1 MMRKIYHNLAKI
13 TLLVLLATSFYFPGN
28 IQTAHAEPL
37 PANDQRICDWVNA
50 QNGSVGNANSLS
62 FVNTSDQSDPAKK
75 ERQKNFNA
83 AYEQAQKD
91 KQTAAGNLK
100 QYKDTIV
107 VITEEALGTP
117 GAISTNC
124 ARQTKCS
131 VGFFDTNNKNQ
142 IRKCFTTYTKPD
154 ACTNKQTP
162 DAATLRDQSKPLEY
176 CEIVQIYYS
185 SGGTS
190 LLYGYIGIIYKYMA
204 GLGSFIA
211 VLMLIVAGVMR
222 SAAGDKPDLMTKA
235 NQLAMRCIT
244 GLIVLFL
251 SAVILYTINPN
262 FFVLS

>member
-28 IQTAHAEPL
+28 IQTVHATEEL
-37 PANDQRICDWVNA
+37 KSDICAFINA
-50 QNGSVGNANSLS
+50 QSGSVGDEKMVYEQPKPNETKEQKAARLEKFNLAYQVAQTKRQAEINNSLDRDS
-62 FVNTSDQSDPAKK
+62 IF
-75 ERQKNFNA
+75 
-83 AYEQAQKD
+83 
-91 KQTAAGNLK
+91 
-100 QYKDTIV
+100 
-107 VITEEALGTP
+107 VITEEPLGSPT
-117 GAISTNC
+117 GDLTTNC
-124 ARQTKCS
+124 ARKTTCS
-131 VGFFDTNNKNQ
+131 SGYFEPNNPKKV
-142 IRKCFTTYTKPD
+142 RKCFTTYVEPSQCANTAPPD
-154 ACTNKQTP
+154 AKALKDTEQK
-162 DAATLRDQSKPLEY
+162 LEY
-176 CEIVQIYYS
+176 CEIVQIYSS

-211 VLMLIVAGVMR
+211 VLMLIMAGVMR